1 MDDDLPP
8 KKTGISKGN
17 GERWLSMRRLQR
29 INIKVNVAG
38 SRATHAKTHNHT
50 DQATYAK
57 NTGSHKSATHDHAT
71 HAKKRKIHKNEHW
84 LLKTDPLQFTAEFTT
99 NTSTHIITNMRMRK
113 HSEELRA
120 TEEIRS
126 IRRKTGH
133 DPTPRTQEHET
144 HWSRHARKNTRFADH
159 GFTEKSSNPPRNT
172 PLTHPRNV
180 NRGRWCENT
189 RSTKTG
195 FSQMSKKVPTK
206 HRSALHKVPNHTTA
220 NEST

>member
-1 MDDDLPP
+1 MITPR
-8 KKTGISKGN
+8 T
-17 GERWLSMRRLQR
+17 Q
-29 INIKVNVAG
+29 
-38 SRATHAKTHNHT
+38 
-50 DQATYAK
+50 K
-57 NTGSHKSATHDHAT
+57 NARFT
-71 HAKKRKIHKNEHW
+71 EHW

-99 NTSTHIITNMRMRK
+99 NTPTHIITNTRMRK

-126 IRRKTGH
+126 IRRKTWH

-172 PLTHPRNV
+172 PLTHPRNI

-195 FSQMSKKVPTK
+195 FSQMIKKKK
-206 HRSALHKVPNHTTA
+206 HRRSTGPHYIKSRTTLPLTRA
-220 NEST
+220 RKRTTPPTGRKENRVVDAQSDA